1 MLCCNCQENQATK
14 AYTHEVGGV
23 EKTEYYCLRCYHQ
36 LFLTVDMPLLETVG
50 NASECLSCGRTL
62 KEFFASGIVGCE
74 DCYKA
79 MQKEIMPVIILMQGD
94 KTHCGR
100 KAVLSADREKLILER
115 NDTKERVEACM
126 AKQDFMG
133 AKIYS
138 EKLKKLNRI
147 LYNSE
152 DFE

>member
-1 MLCCNCQENQATK
+1 MAERSRSFLQA
-14 AYTHEVGGV
+14 V
-23 EKTEYYCLRCYHQ
+23 
-36 LFLTVDMPLLETVG
+36 
-50 NASECLSCGRTL
+50 S
-62 KEFFASGIVGCE
+62 SGARIAIRQC
-74 DCYKA
+74 
-79 MQKEIMPVIILMQGD
+79 